1 MSNEKLNISKNN
13 STNTTIIKQ
22 KINNNTTSKNKLYNQ
37 MNQYANSYNL
47 ILSLSIIVPLLFFL
61 FNNVHILPLQKKKE
75 IKKPKRKL

>member
-1 MSNEKLNISKNN
+1 MSNEKINITKNN

-75 IKKPKRKL
+75 INKPKRKL